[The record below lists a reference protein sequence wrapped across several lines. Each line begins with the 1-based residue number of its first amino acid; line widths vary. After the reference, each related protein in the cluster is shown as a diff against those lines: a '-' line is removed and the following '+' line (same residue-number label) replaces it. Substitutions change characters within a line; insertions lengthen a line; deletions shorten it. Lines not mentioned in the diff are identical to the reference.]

1 MTVAGEDFTGVVA
14 GASLA
19 GGTGQGA
26 GQAHGHGGG
35 RDDGAPGRAQGVM
48 PGGEPAGVAAGAGNG
63 GGVARGP
70 GKGDGLGQGAGL
82 LAPVGR
88 GVEGRGGSPDGLLE
102 PGVPDVP
109 GVAGDGKAQW
119 VVPGE
124 DGSAEDWQGFYR
136 LLGVPENAEDYVIEG
151 ADDLGGMNA
160 TVNARLHEAGFTPRQ
175 AQLVYDLAGE
185 ILRPMAAELE
195 TGAKTAALQAR
206 LAAEFGGEA
215 QWAKLAPSLAS
226 WGQKN
231 LPDAYEAMAQSPE
244 GVRALYRLMSEAGE
258 PGLAATGAGQ
268 MREAP
273 EVEIDRL
280 MNDPRYWRDR
290 NPVIIAQVQA
300 AFDRLHRNE

>member
-19 GGTGQGA
+19 GGARQGQGA

-35 RDDGAPGRAQGVM
+35 RDDGALGGALSGVPGVI

-63 GGVARGP
+63 GG
-70 GKGDGLGQGAGL
+70 L
-82 LAPVGR
+82 LAPVGG
-88 GVEGRGGSPDGLLE
+88 GVEVRGGSPDGLLE
-102 PGVPDVP
+102 PGVPGVPDVP

-151 ADDLGGMNA
+151 ADELGGMNA

-215 QWAKLAPSLAS
+215 QWAKLAPRLAS

-231 LPDAYEAMAQSPE
+231 LPDAYEVMAQSPE